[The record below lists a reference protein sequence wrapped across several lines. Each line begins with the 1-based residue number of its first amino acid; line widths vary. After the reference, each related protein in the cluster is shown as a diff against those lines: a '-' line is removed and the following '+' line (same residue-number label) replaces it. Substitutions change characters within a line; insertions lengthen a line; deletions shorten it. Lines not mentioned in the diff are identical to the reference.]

1 MNKQVKKFPP
11 WNLSPLFTS
20 ILQSDQSLYICNIFL
35 WQTNAIKDFYED
47 HEAEDQSG
55 VNRLIWVTK
64 NGMPALVL
72 AFIIVYWVIGYLKY
86 QMG

>member
-1 MNKQVKKFPP
+1 MKKQEKKFPP
-11 WNLSPLFTS
+11 LNLSPLSCSF
-20 ILQSDQSLYICNIFL
+20 LQANQTLCVCNIFL

-72 AFIIVYWVIGYLKY
+72 VFIIVYWVIGYLKY